1 MKRIYW
7 FVLLAVLSIVA
18 GYFLYDGY
26 VRYLAFNAAII
37 EDAKQAAAV
46 AQQRERI
53 NATLAAEGIDPLQI
67 ARGFWYTYKDQ
78 GGGESIDYFDLSKW
92 AFRTD
97 LTEADIQ
104 MLAALVKSA
113 ERTDRDA
120 MKVVSEKDLPIE
132 LQFHNHLYN
141 DKTPGEFRDTEA
153 ALVKMYRDG
162 TATAEQLWGLSY
174 LYELRGDY
182 AARDRVNEASCK
194 KYKARC
200 EDKVQIN
207 ISGRVMDT
215 DGRPIQGANVSV
227 LGRDDVSVK
236 TDTAGKFSMQLRV
249 KAMEKVRLSAVKR
262 NFSSGVASVIVVSGD
277 RASYSVGD
285 VILGSPITIITI
297 DTEKHTVTDPGSA
310 ANPDGSFTLRADLR
324 SEEIPAGAIVRA
336 KGSPYKGAVDVYIYE
351 FTRETVPQNLITL
364 DTFDQVIG
372 YAGNLMKSYGMPYI
386 QFFSQSGEEL
396 DVYKS
401 KPMLLTY
408 KVPGMQAMLDNSDDL
423 PSGPVTPADLRELV
437 SASKGD
443 PDFPITAEFLV
454 RNTVYSYP
462 PFWVLD
468 RISGVWENIG
478 IRVLDVEGTI
488 QTPFYT
494 INDVRSSI

>member
-78 GGGESIDYFDLSKW
+78 GGGESIDYFDL
-92 AFRTD
+92 ARGACRTD

-113 ERTDRDA
+113 ARTDRDA
-120 MKVVSEKDLPIE
+120 MQIVSEKDLPIE
-132 LQFHNHLYN
+132 LRFHNNLYN
-141 DKTPGEFRDTEA
+141 NKTPGQFKETED
-153 ALVKMYRDG
+153 ALVQMYRDG
-162 TATAEQLWGLSY
+162 TANANQLWGLSY
-174 LYELRGDY
+174 LYELRGNY
-182 AARDRVNEASCK
+182 AARDAVNAESCK
-194 KYKARC
+194 KFKSRC
-200 EDKVQIN
+200 EDKVQVKLA
-207 ISGRVMDT
+207 GRVVDIE
-215 DGRPIQGANVSV
+215 GRPIQGATVSV
-227 LGRDDVSVK
+227 LGRSDSSAT
-236 TDTAGKFSMQLRV
+236 TDSAGKFSMQLRV

-262 NFSSGVASVIVVSGD
+262 NFSNGVASVIVVSGE
-277 RASYSVGD
+277 RAKYSVGD
-285 VILGSPITIITI
+285 IILGSPITIITI

-310 ANPDGSFTLRADLR
+310 ANPDGSFTLRADL
-324 SEEIPAGAIVRA
+324 STYEIPPRAIVRA
-336 KGSPYKGAVDVYIYE
+336 DGSSYQGAVDVYIYE
-351 FTRETVPQNLITL
+351 FTRETVPQNLVTL

-408 KVPGMQAMLDNSDDL
+408 KVPGMQAMFDNIDDL
-423 PSGPVTPADLRELV
+423 PSGPVTPADMRKLV
-437 SASKGD
+437 SASEGD
-443 PDFPITAEFLV
+443 PNFPITADFLA
-454 RNTVYSYP
+454 RNAIYSYP

-468 RISGVWENIG
+468 RSGGVWENIG

-494 INDVRSSI
+494 INDVRT